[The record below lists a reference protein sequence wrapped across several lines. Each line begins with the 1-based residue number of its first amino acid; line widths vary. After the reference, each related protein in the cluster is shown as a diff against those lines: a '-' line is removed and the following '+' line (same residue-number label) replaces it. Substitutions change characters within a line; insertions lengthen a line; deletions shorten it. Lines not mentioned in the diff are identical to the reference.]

1 MQSRKTLPGYL
12 VGRGEVHV
20 HLRVDVANPRPQ
32 ANHVNGMTS
41 TSTDEIQHVPDRM
54 AEGHLKTVVNDPLQT
69 GVNRPV
75 EFLRNAVRGNGW
87 ALHVMQNAEHDPT
100 RVTVADTVPAVE
112 VVLVAATLWLDVRA
126 PLTHAKLGTAVAGHV
141 VAPFALHHHHVAPRA
156 LLVHLAHDTEVH
168 VVVRSA
174 KDVNDSVRAVRTAN
188 TLLHHVHEVV
198 AAVNAARVKLVAVLL
213 NVLRERA
220 LRKPPK
226 LGRKDRAAAHAGD

>member
-32 ANHVNGMTS
+32 DNRVNGTV
-41 TSTDEIQHVPDRM
+41 STDEIQHVPDRM

-69 GVNRPV
+69 DANRLV
-75 EFLRNAVRGNGW
+75 EFLRNGW

-126 PLTHAKLGTAVAGHV
+126 PIAHAKLGTAVAGHV

-156 LLVHLAHDTEVH
+156 LLVHLTHDTELH
-168 VVVRSA
+168 VVVRGA

-213 NVLRERA
+213 DVLRERA